1 MKDQVALLRWVK
13 KNIVRFGGN
22 PDEVTIAGYSAGSA
36 SVDLLMLSKM
46 ADGLFKRMIPESG
59 ANIAAFSIQSDPIKN
74 AKEYAMMLN
83 FDKYDNIE
91 ALQDFYKTIPYEKLN
106 SVNAMN
112 RKDSTFLLSPC
123 VERNLGEETFLE
135 EDPVNILKSGNFKRV
150 PMLYGFT
157 NMEGLFRAPLFE
169 QWKSLMNEN
178 FSNFLPADLK
188 FQNEMEM
195 KQVAEKVRRFYFG
208 QKSVSD
214 ETILA
219 FINYFTDV
227 IFA

>member
-1 MKDQVALLRWVK
+1 
-13 KNIVRFGGN
+13 
-22 PDEVTIAGYSAGSA
+22 
-36 SVDLLMLSKM
+36 
-46 ADGLFKRMIPESG
+46 
-59 ANIAAFSIQSDPIKN
+59 
-74 AKEYAMMLN
+74 
-83 FDKYDNIE
+83 
-91 ALQDFYKTIPYEKLN
+91 
-106 SVNAMN
+106 
-112 RKDSTFLLSPC
+112 
-123 VERNLGEETFLE
+123 
-135 EDPVNILKSGNFKRV
+135 
-150 PMLYGFT
+150 
-157 NMEGLFRAPLFE
+157 MEGLFRAPLFE

-227 IFA
+227 IFAFPVLRSAKFQVEAGNREIYLYEYSYFDDTTPIVPHTNTRGAAHCAQTFAVLDGMASVDENHASKMREIWLNFITTGNPVPKGSNLPVWPPVREDWAPHMSLNQTFELRGSL